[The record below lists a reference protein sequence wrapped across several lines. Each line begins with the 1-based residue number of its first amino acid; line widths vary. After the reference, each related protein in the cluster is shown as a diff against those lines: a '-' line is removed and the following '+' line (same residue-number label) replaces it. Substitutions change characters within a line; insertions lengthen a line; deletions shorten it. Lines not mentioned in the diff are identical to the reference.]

1 MTKNKCER
9 PYSDRNIDK
18 SCKRGIPRKM
28 HRDCAWLRPGRMIA
42 RLFMAVAVGGM
53 LLTGCGNKVDV
64 PDMSGM
70 GTINVVSREE
80 GSGTKTEFDNLVNT
94 DVAGTNSVA
103 DSTDNVISDVA
114 SDKNAI
120 GYVAYSNVDDRGVKV
135 LKVDGEVPDDMSI
148 DKDKYPLCRDY
159 ILVYS
164 GELSAVAK
172 DFMAYVKSA
181 GQAVVADYC
190 VPVKKSETF
199 LSDKSGGTVEIHGST
214 SAAPIVSKLAEEYMK
229 INPAANIVVTESDS
243 TQGLND
249 ALQGKCDLGMS
260 SRSLQSYE
268 SELLTSYVF
277 GRDAIA
283 VIVNSGNPMYDI
295 SVDML
300 KKIYDKKYT
309 EWGDLK

>member
-1 MTKNKCER
+1 MTKYKCER
-9 PYSDRNIDK
+9 TYIDSNIDR
-18 SCKRGIPRKM
+18 SCKRGRYWKVI
-28 HRDCAWLRPGRMIA
+28 GRVLAMTA
-42 RLFMAVAVGGM
+42 LGSL
-53 LLTGCGNKVDV
+53 LLTGCGAKLDV
-64 PDMSGM
+64 PDMSSM

-80 GSGTKTEFDNLVNT
+80 GSGTKTEFDNLVDT
-94 DVAGTNSVA
+94 DAAGTNTVA
-103 DSTDNVISDVA
+103 DSTDKVISEVA

-120 GYVAYSNVDDRGVKV
+120 GYIAYSAENNSGVKV
-135 LKVDGEVPDDMSI
+135 LDVDGTAPDTASVE
-148 DKDKYPLCRDY
+148 KDKYPLCRDY
-159 ILVYS
+159 ILVYN
-164 GELSAVAK
+164 GELSAVAQ

-229 INPAANIVVTESDS
+229 INPAAKIVVTESDS

-249 ALQGKCDLGMS
+249 ALQGRCDLGMS

-283 VIVNSGNPMYDI
+283 VIVNSENPLSDI

-309 EWGDLK
+309 AWSDLR

>member
-9 PYSDRNIDK
+9 KYIDRHTDR
-18 SCKRGIPRKM
+18 SCKRGRYWKM
-28 HRDCAWLRPGRMIA
+28 IGRFLAMTA
-42 RLFMAVAVGGM
+42 LGSL
-53 LLTGCGNKVDV
+53 LLTGCGAKVDV
-64 PDMSGM
+64 PDMSSM

-80 GSGTKTEFDNLVNT
+80 GSGTKTEFDNLVGT
-94 DVAGTNSVA
+94 DATGTNTVA
-103 DSTDNVISDVA
+103 DSTDKVISEVD

-120 GYVAYSNVDDRGVKV
+120 GYIASSKLDDSGVKV
-135 LKVDGEVPDDMSI
+135 LKVDGVTPDEASI
-148 DKDKYPLCRDY
+148 EKDKYPLCRDY
-159 ILVYS
+159 ILVYN
-164 GELSAVAK
+164 GELSAVAQ

-190 VPVKKSETF
+190 VPIKKSETF

-229 INPAANIVVTESDS
+229 INPSAKVVVTESDS

-249 ALQGKCDLGMS
+249 ALQGRCDLGMS

-283 VIVNSGNPMYDI
+283 VIVSSGNPMDDI

>member
-1 MTKNKCER
+1 MV
-9 PYSDRNIDK
+9 
-18 SCKRGIPRKM
+18 
-28 HRDCAWLRPGRMIA
+28 GRF
-42 RLFMAVAVGGM
+42 LTMAALGSL
-53 LLTGCGNKVDV
+53 LLTGCGTKVDV
-64 PDMSGM
+64 PDMSSM

-80 GSGTKTEFDNLVNT
+80 GSGTKTEFDNLVDT
-94 DVAGTNSVA
+94 DATGTNTVA
-103 DSTDNVISDVA
+103 DSTDKVISEVA

-120 GYVAYSNVDDRGVKV
+120 GYIAYSAENNSGVKV
-135 LKVDGEVPDDMSI
+135 LDVDGTAPDAASI
-148 DKDKYPLCRDY
+148 EKDKYPLCRDY
-159 ILVYS
+159 ILVYN
-164 GELSAVAK
+164 GELSAVAQ

-229 INPAANIVVTESDS
+229 INPAAKILVTESDS

-249 ALQGKCDLGMS
+249 VLQGRCDLGMS
-260 SRSLQSYE
+260 SRSLQPYE

-283 VIVNSGNPMYDI
+283 VIVNSENTLSDI

-309 EWGDLK
+309 AWSDLR

>member
-1 MTKNKCER
+1 MTKYKCER
-9 PYSDRNIDK
+9 TYNDSNIDR
-18 SCKRGIPRKM
+18 SCKRGRYWKM
-28 HRDCAWLRPGRMIA
+28 IGRFLAMTA
-42 RLFMAVAVGGM
+42 LGSL
-53 LLTGCGNKVDV
+53 LLTGCGAKVDV
-64 PDMSGM
+64 PDMSSM
-70 GTINVVSREE
+70 GTVNVVSREE
-80 GSGTKTEFDNLVNT
+80 GSGTKKEFDNLVGT
-94 DVAGTNSVA
+94 DATGTNTVA
-103 DSTDNVISDVA
+103 DSTDKVISEVD

-120 GYVAYSNVDDRGVKV
+120 GYIASSKLDDSGVKV
-135 LKVDGEVPDDMSI
+135 LKVDGVTPDAASI
-148 DKDKYPLCRDY
+148 EKDKYPLCRDY
-159 ILVYS
+159 ILVYN

-229 INPAANIVVTESDS
+229 INPSAKVVVTESDS

-249 ALQGKCDLGMS
+249 VLQGRCDLGMS

-283 VIVNSGNPMYDI
+283 VIVNSENPLSDI

>member
-1 MTKNKCER
+1 MGRYWKMIGRFLAMTAL
-9 PYSDRNIDK
+9 
-18 SCKRGIPRKM
+18 GF
-28 HRDCAWLRPGRMIA
+28 L
-42 RLFMAVAVGGM
+42 
-53 LLTGCGNKVDV
+53 LLTGCGAKVDV
-64 PDMSGM
+64 PDMSSM

-80 GSGTKTEFDNLVNT
+80 GSGTKTEFDNLVGT
-94 DVAGTNSVA
+94 DAAGTNTVA
-103 DSTDNVISDVA
+103 DSTDKVISEVA

-120 GYVAYSNVDDRGVKV
+120 GYIASSKLDDSGVKV
-135 LKVDGEVPDDMSI
+135 LKVDGVTPDEASI
-148 DKDKYPLCRDY
+148 EKDKYPLCRDY
-159 ILVYS
+159 ILVYN

-229 INPAANIVVTESDS
+229 INPSAKVVVTESDS

-249 ALQGKCDLGMS
+249 ALQGRCDLGMS

-283 VIVNSGNPMYDI
+283 VIVNSENPLYDI
-295 SVDML
+295 SMDML

-309 EWGDLK
+309 AWSDLR

>member
-1 MTKNKCER
+1 MV
-9 PYSDRNIDK
+9 
-18 SCKRGIPRKM
+18 
-28 HRDCAWLRPGRMIA
+28 GRF
-42 RLFMAVAVGGM
+42 LTMAALGSL
-53 LLTGCGNKVDV
+53 LLTGCGTKVDV
-64 PDMSGM
+64 PDMSSM

-80 GSGTKTEFDNLVNT
+80 GSGTKTEFDNLVDT
-94 DVAGTNSVA
+94 DATGTNTVA
-103 DSTDNVISDVA
+103 DSTDKVISEVA

-120 GYVAYSNVDDRGVKV
+120 GYIAYSAENNSGVKV
-135 LKVDGEVPDDMSI
+135 LDVDGTAPDAASI
-148 DKDKYPLCRDY
+148 EKDKYPLCRDY
-159 ILVYS
+159 ILVYN
-164 GELSAVAK
+164 GELSAVAQ

-229 INPAANIVVTESDS
+229 INPAAKILVTESDS

-249 ALQGKCDLGMS
+249 ALQGRCDLGMS

-283 VIVNSGNPMYDI
+283 VIVNSENTLSDI

-309 EWGDLK
+309 AWSDLR

>member
-1 MTKNKCER
+1 MTKYKCER
-9 PYSDRNIDK
+9 TYNDSNIDR
-18 SCKRGIPRKM
+18 SCKRGRYWKM
-28 HRDCAWLRPGRMIA
+28 IGRFLAMTA
-42 RLFMAVAVGGM
+42 LGSL
-53 LLTGCGNKVDV
+53 LLTGCGAKVDV
-64 PDMSGM
+64 PDMSSM
-70 GTINVVSREE
+70 GTVNVVSREE
-80 GSGTKTEFDNLVNT
+80 GSGTKTEFDNLVGT
-94 DVAGTNSVA
+94 DAMGTNTVA
-103 DSTDNVISDVA
+103 DSTDKVISEVA

-120 GYVAYSNVDDRGVKV
+120 GYIAYSAENNSGVKV
-135 LKVDGEVPDDMSI
+135 LDVDGVAPDAASI
-148 DKDKYPLCRDY
+148 EKDKYPLCRDY
-159 ILVYS
+159 ILVYN
-164 GELSAVAK
+164 GELSAVAQ

-229 INPAANIVVTESDS
+229 INPSAKVVVTESDS

-249 ALQGKCDLGMS
+249 VLQGRCDLGMS

-283 VIVNSGNPMYDI
+283 VIVNSENPLSDI

-309 EWGDLK
+309 AWSDLR

>member
-1 MTKNKCER
+1 MTKYKCER
-9 PYSDRNIDK
+9 TYNDSNIDR
-18 SCKRGIPRKM
+18 SCKRGRYWKM
-28 HRDCAWLRPGRMIA
+28 IGRFLAMTA
-42 RLFMAVAVGGM
+42 LGSLLF
-53 LLTGCGNKVDV
+53 TGCGAKVDV
-64 PDMSGM
+64 PDMSSM
-70 GTINVVSREE
+70 GTVNVVSREE
-80 GSGTKTEFDNLVNT
+80 GSGTKTEFDNLV
-94 DVAGTNSVA
+94 DK
-103 DSTDNVISDVA
+103 VISEVA

-120 GYVAYSNVDDRGVKV
+120 GYIAYSAENNSGVKV
-135 LKVDGEVPDDMSI
+135 LDVDGVAPDAASI
-148 DKDKYPLCRDY
+148 EKDKYPLCRDY
-159 ILVYS
+159 ILVYN

-229 INPAANIVVTESDS
+229 INPSAKVVVTESDS

-249 ALQGKCDLGMS
+249 ALQGRCDLGMS

-283 VIVNSGNPMYDI
+283 VIVNSENPLSDI

-309 EWGDLK
+309 SWSDLR

>member
-1 MTKNKCER
+1 MTKYKCER
-9 PYSDRNIDK
+9 TYVDRHIDRN
-18 SCKRGIPRKM
+18 CKRAGYRKNV
-28 HRDCAWLRPGRMIA
+28 GRFLAMTA
-42 RLFMAVAVGGM
+42 LGSL
-53 LLTGCGNKVDV
+53 LLTGCGTKVDV
-64 PDMSGM
+64 PDMSSM

-80 GSGTKTEFDNLVNT
+80 GSGTKTEFDNLVDT
-94 DVAGTNSVA
+94 DAMGTNTVA
-103 DSTDNVISDVA
+103 DSTDKVISQVA

-120 GYVAYSNVDDRGVKV
+120 GYIAYSAENNSGVKV
-135 LKVDGEVPDDMSI
+135 LDVDGTAPDAASI
-148 DKDKYPLCRDY
+148 EKDKYPLCRDY
-159 ILVYS
+159 ILVYN
-164 GELSAVAK
+164 GELSAVAQ

-229 INPAANIVVTESDS
+229 INPAAKVVVTESDS

-249 ALQGKCDLGMS
+249 ALQGRCDLGMS

-283 VIVNSGNPMYDI
+283 VIVSSENPLSDI

-309 EWGDLK
+309 AWSDLR

>member
-1 MTKNKCER
+1 MTKYKCER
-9 PYSDRNIDK
+9 TYVDRHIDRN
-18 SCKRGIPRKM
+18 CKRAGYRKIV
-28 HRDCAWLRPGRMIA
+28 GRFLAMTA
-42 RLFMAVAVGGM
+42 LGSL
-53 LLTGCGNKVDV
+53 LLTGCGTKVDV
-64 PDMSGM
+64 PDMSSM

-80 GSGTKTEFDNLVNT
+80 GSGTKTEFDNLVDT
-94 DVAGTNSVA
+94 DAMGTNTVA
-103 DSTDNVISDVA
+103 DSTDKVISQVA

-120 GYVAYSNVDDRGVKV
+120 GYIAYSAENNSGVKV
-135 LKVDGEVPDDMSI
+135 LDVDGTAPDAASI
-148 DKDKYPLCRDY
+148 EKDKYPLCRDY
-159 ILVYS
+159 ILVYN
-164 GELSAVAK
+164 GELSAVAQ

-229 INPAANIVVTESDS
+229 VNPAAKVVVTESDS

-249 ALQGKCDLGMS
+249 ALQGRCDLGMS

-283 VIVNSGNPMYDI
+283 VIVSSENPLSDI

-309 EWGDLK
+309 AWSDLR

>member
-1 MTKNKCER
+1 MTKYKCER
-9 PYSDRNIDK
+9 TYNDRNIDR
-18 SCKRGIPRKM
+18 SCKRAGHWKM
-28 HRDCAWLRPGRMIA
+28 MGRF
-42 RLFMAVAVGGM
+42 LAVTALGSL
-53 LLTGCGNKVDV
+53 LLTGCGAKLDV
-64 PDMSGM
+64 PDMSSM

-80 GSGTKTEFDNLVNT
+80 GSGTKTEFDNLVDT
-94 DVAGTNSVA
+94 DAAGTNTVA
-103 DSTDNVISDVA
+103 DSTDKVISEVA

-120 GYVAYSNVDDRGVKV
+120 GYIASSKLDDSGVKV
-135 LKVDGEVPDDMSI
+135 LKVDGVTPDEASI
-148 DKDKYPLCRDY
+148 EKDKYPLCRDY
-159 ILVYS
+159 ILVYN

-229 INPAANIVVTESDS
+229 INPSAKVVVTESDS

-249 ALQGKCDLGMS
+249 ALQGRCDLGMS

-283 VIVNSGNPMYDI
+283 VIVNSENPLYDI
-295 SVDML
+295 SMDML

-309 EWGDLK
+309 AWSDLR